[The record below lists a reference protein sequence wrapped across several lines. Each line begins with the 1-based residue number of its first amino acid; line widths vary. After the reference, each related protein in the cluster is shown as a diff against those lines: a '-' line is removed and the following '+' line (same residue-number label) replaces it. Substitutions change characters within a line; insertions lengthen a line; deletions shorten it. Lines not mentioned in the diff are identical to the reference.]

1 MNKLFKRLNSIK
13 ISGVALLASASI
25 LNAVD
30 VSTDI
35 STNTTWTAA
44 NSPYVLKDYIF
55 VTSGATLTIEPG
67 VTVQADSGSASA
79 APALIVTQGSK
90 IDANGTATN
99 PIIFTSVLDTG
110 SLTKEDKGKWGGLII
125 LGYAPINSNTG
136 SVADDNPTTNSIEG
150 IPTTSGISNRS
161 IPASYAIYGGSNAS
175 DDSGTLRYVSIRH
188 GGAEIGAGNEINGL
202 TLGGVG
208 TGTTI
213 EYIDIYANKDDGIEF
228 FGGTV
233 NAKYLSVCYVGDDS
247 FDFDEGYNGSL
258 QYLFSVQDTSSNRA
272 IEWDG
277 STEADDLKADSS
289 TLPDYTDV
297 KISNMTAIG
306 AGKDATSTHE
316 DNNVGMEIRDNGAG
330 QVWNSIFTEFAKS
343 ILDIEKTDSKG
354 TASSTGSGSYGSQ
367 ALLENGVLVFKGN
380 IFWNG
385 GKGNTAAGVAE
396 DDTIASEIIFATA
409 NSNSFSV
416 DPALIDDIS
425 ADGTVSPFPDYSTSN
440 PSMSGVATLTDTSF
454 LTQTTYRGAFAGNT
468 ASDNWMAGWTKL
480 GEYQN
485 VFSVSGTVSALA
497 TSTIEL
503 INISTNGDANPV
515 MSAGFIIDGTGTQKV
530 YIKAEKSQEA
540 GITPLT
546 NPKLQI
552 WNISRTTMLAE
563 NDNWGT
569 SANVAEITALGGSY
583 PPIEATDAAVILTL
597 ALGAYI
603 ADVSGS
609 AGNSGKAL
617 VAVNKIN

>member
-1 MNKLFKRLNSIK
+1 M
-13 ISGVALLASASI
+13 
-25 LNAVD
+25 
-30 VSTDI
+30 
-35 STNTTWTAA
+35 
-44 NSPYVLKDYIF
+44 
-55 VTSGATLTIEPG
+55 
-67 VTVQADSGSASA
+67 
-79 APALIVTQGSK
+79 TQGSK

-125 LGYAPINSNTG
+125 LGNAPINSNTKG
-136 SVADDNPTTNSIEG
+136 IADNTPLTNSIEG
-150 IPTTSGISNRS
+150 IPETSGITSRAIN
-161 IPASYAIYGGSNAS
+161 PDYAKYGGTNAG
-175 DDSGTLRYVSIRH
+175 DDSGILRYVSIRH
-188 GGAEIGAGNEINGL
+188 GRAEIGAGNEINGL

-258 QYLFSVQDTSSNRA
+258 QYLFTVQDTSSNRA

-277 STEADDLKADSS
+277 STEEDDLKADTS

-316 DNNVGMEIRDNGAG
+316 DNNVGIEIRDNGAG

-343 ILDIEKTDSKG
+343 ILDIEKTDSAKG
-354 TASSTGSGSYGSQ
+354 TASTTASGSYGSQ

-396 DDTIASEIIFATA
+396 DDTIASDIIFATS

-416 DPALIDDIS
+416 DPALIDDIT
-425 ADGTVSPFPDYSTSN
+425 ADGTVSPFPDYNTSN
-440 PSMSGVATLTDTSF
+440 PSMSGAATLSDTSF
-454 LTQTTYRGAFAGNT
+454 LTQTTYRGAFAGNS

-485 VFSVSGTVSALA
+485 VFSVSGTVSAL
-497 TSTIEL
+497 TSSTAGPGS
-503 INISTNGDANPV
+503 ISTSGDVISGGSLNGSV
-515 MSAGFIIDGTGTQKV
+515 RITGTGTRNIMFRVKGPSMNTTAT
-530 YIKAEKSQEA
+530 KLA
-540 GITPLT
+540 
-546 NPKLQI
+546 NPDMQ
-552 WNISRTTMLAE
+552 
-563 NDNWGT
+563 
-569 SANVAEITALGGSY
+569 
-583 PPIEATDAAVILTL
+583 ILTL
-597 ALGAYI
+597 
-603 ADVSGS
+603 VSGTWNEILTS
-609 AGNSGKAL
+609 TDYGTAYTVATGYTDVTSTYASRHTGNNLEPMVVLQVGAGTYG
-617 VAVNKIN
+617 AVVTGGTGRAIIEIYDVTDE

>member
-1 MNKLFKRLNSIK
+1 MNKLFKRLKSIK
-13 ISGVALLASASI
+13 ISATAFLASASI

-125 LGYAPINSNTG
+125 LGNAPINSNTKD
-136 SVADDNPTTNSIEG
+136 VADDNPTTNSIEG
-150 IPTTSGISNRS
+150 IPTTSGISQRS
-161 IPASYAIYGGSNAS
+161 IPASYAKYGGSDAS
-175 DDSGTLRYVSIRH
+175 DNSGTLRYVSIRH

-277 STEADDLKADSS
+277 STESDELKADSS
-289 TLPDYTDV
+289 TLPDYSDV

-343 ILDIEKTDSKG
+343 ILDIEKTDNTKG
-354 TASSTGSGSYGSQ
+354 TRSNTTDSYGSQ

-396 DDTIASEIIFATA
+396 DDTIASNIIFATA
-409 NSNSFSV
+409 NSNSYDV

-425 ADGTVSPFPDYSTSN
+425 ADGTVSPLPSTGS
-440 PSMSGVATLTDTSF
+440 PAASGAATLSGGLTN
-454 LTQTTYRGAFAGNT
+454 LTQTTYRGAFDPSAT
-468 ASDNWMAGWTKL
+468 NWMFGWTKL
-480 GEYQN
+480 GEL
-485 VFSVSGTVSALA
+485 GTVNSSSTSSSSSSSSLLNLSTRGYVGTGDSVMIAGFVLSTQTTVTIRALGP
-497 TSTIEL
+497 TIGAAPY
-503 INISTNGDANPV
+503 NVADVVANPKLT
-515 MSAGFIIDGTGTQKV
+515 IYDGTGTA
-530 YIKAEKSQEA
+530 IA
-540 GITPLT
+540 T
-546 NPKLQI
+546 NDDYA
-552 WNISRTTMLAE
+552 S
-563 NDNWGT
+563 
-569 SANVAEITALGGSY
+569 SASV
-583 PPIEATDAAVILTL
+583 AAVTASGKANINASEPAVQLTL
-597 ALGAYI
+597 A
-603 ADVSGS
+603 
-609 AGNSGKAL
+609 AGNYSAIVEG
-617 VAVNKIN
+617 VGGTTGNCIVEVYYEN

>member
-1 MNKLFKRLNSIK
+1 M
-13 ISGVALLASASI
+13 
-25 LNAVD
+25 
-30 VSTDI
+30 
-35 STNTTWTAA
+35 
-44 NSPYVLKDYIF
+44 
-55 VTSGATLTIEPG
+55 
-67 VTVQADSGSASA
+67 
-79 APALIVTQGSK
+79 TQGSK
-90 IDANGTATN
+90 INAIGTATN

-110 SLTKEDKGKWGGLII
+110 NLTKEDKGKWGGLII
-125 LGYAPINSNTG
+125 LGYAPINSNTKN
-136 SVADDNPTTNSIEG
+136 VADDNPTTNSIEG
-150 IPTTSGISNRS
+150 IPTTSGISSRS
-161 IPASYAIYGGSNAS
+161 IPASYAKYGGSNAS
-175 DDSGTLRYVSIRH
+175 DNSGTLRYVSIRH

-208 TGTTI
+208 SGTTI

-277 STEADDLKADSS
+277 STESDDLKADSS

-316 DNNVGMEIRDNGAG
+316 DNNVGIEIRDNGAG

-343 ILDIEKTDSKG
+343 ILDIEKTDSAKG
-354 TASSTGSGSYGSQ
+354 TASTTGSGSYGSQ
-367 ALLENGVLVFKGN
+367 ALLENGVLAFKGN

-396 DDTIASEIIFATA
+396 DDTIASDIIFATS

-416 DPALIDDIS
+416 DPALIDDIT
-425 ADGTVSPFPDYSTSN
+425 ADGTVSPFPDYNTSN
-440 PSMSGVATLTDTSF
+440 PSMSGAATLADTSF
-454 LTQTTYRGAFAGNT
+454 LTQTTYRGAFAGNS

-485 VFSVSGTVSALA
+485 VFSVSGTVSAL
-497 TSTIEL
+497 TSSTAGPAS
-503 INISTNGDANPV
+503 ISTSGDVISGGSLNGSV
-515 MSAGFIIDGTGTQKV
+515 RITGTGTRNIMFRVKGPSMNTTAT
-530 YIKAEKSQEA
+530 KLA
-540 GITPLT
+540 
-546 NPKLQI
+546 NPDMQ
-552 WNISRTTMLAE
+552 
-563 NDNWGT
+563 
-569 SANVAEITALGGSY
+569 
-583 PPIEATDAAVILTL
+583 ILTL
-597 ALGAYI
+597 
-603 ADVSGS
+603 VSGTWNEILTSTDYGTAYTVATGYTDVTSTYASRHTGNNLEPMVVLQLS
-609 AGNSGKAL
+609 AGTYG
-617 VAVNKIN
+617 AVVTGGIGRAIIEVYDVTDE

>member
-1 MNKLFKRLNSIK
+1 M
-13 ISGVALLASASI
+13 
-25 LNAVD
+25 
-30 VSTDI
+30 
-35 STNTTWTAA
+35 
-44 NSPYVLKDYIF
+44 
-55 VTSGATLTIEPG
+55 
-67 VTVQADSGSASA
+67 
-79 APALIVTQGSK
+79 TQGSK

-125 LGYAPINSNTG
+125 LGNAPINSNTKG
-136 SVADDNPTTNSIEG
+136 IADNTPLTNSIEG
-150 IPTTSGISNRS
+150 IPETSGITSRAIN
-161 IPASYAIYGGSNAS
+161 PDYAKYGGTNAG
-175 DDSGTLRYVSIRH
+175 DDSGILRYVSIRH

-277 STEADDLKADSS
+277 STESDELKADSS

-316 DNNVGMEIRDNGAG
+316 DNNVGIEIRDNGAG

-343 ILDIEKTDSKG
+343 ILDIEKTDSAKG
-354 TASSTGSGSYGSQ
+354 TASTTGSGSYGSQ
-367 ALLENGVLVFKGN
+367 ALLENGVLAFKGN

-396 DDTIASEIIFATA
+396 DDTIASDIIFATS

-416 DPALIDDIS
+416 DPALIDDIT
-425 ADGTVSPFPDYSTSN
+425 ADGTVSPFPDYNTSN
-440 PSMSGVATLTDTSF
+440 PSMSGAATLADTSF
-454 LTQTTYRGAFAGNT
+454 LTQTTYRGAFAGNS
-468 ASDNWMAGWTKL
+468 ASDNWMSGWTKL

-485 VFSVSGTVSALA
+485 VFSVSGTVSAL
-497 TSTIEL
+497 TSSTAGPAS
-503 INISTNGDANPV
+503 ISTSGDVISGGSLNGSV
-515 MSAGFIIDGTGTQKV
+515 RITGTGTRNIMFRVKGPSMNTTATKV
-530 YIKAEKSQEA
+530 A
-540 GITPLT
+540 
-546 NPKLQI
+546 NPQI
-552 WNISRTTMLAE
+552 QILELVSGAWNE
-563 NDNWGT
+563 
-569 SANVAEITALGGSY
+569 
-583 PPIEATDAAVILTL
+583 ILTSTDYGTAYTVATGYTDVTSTYASRHTGNNL
-597 ALGAYI
+597 EPMVVLQVGAGTYGAVVTGGTGRAI
-603 ADVSGS
+603 IEIYDVTDE
-609 AGNSGKAL
+609 
-617 VAVNKIN
+617 